1 MLTTII
7 VICVVSFALIAGAV
21 WGVYGHL
28 SNKTEGFLVALAGG
42 ALIVSAVLELIQPA
56 LKQGTV
62 ITPLVAVFAGALVFT
77 ALDYFVKEKWSSK
90 SGGAGLLAAITL
102 DGLPENLALGV
113 ALISADPLTVA
124 ALSGSIVLSNLPEA
138 AGGAKEMKNDGRSSK
153 SIILLWSTTAI
164 VLSAAALIGYFFF
177 DGVSENILGLIRCF
191 AGGAVVASLAIEVFP
206 KAFEE
211 DKYWTGLA
219 TAIGLV
225 LAFYLN
231 TLGG

>member
-7 VICVVSFALIAGAV
+7 VICVVSFALIAGAL
-21 WGVYGHL
+21 WGVYGNL

-42 ALIVSAVLELIQPA
+42 ALMVSAVLELIQPA
-56 LKQGTV
+56 LENEPI
-62 ITPLVAVFAGALVFT
+62 ITPLIAVFTGAIVFT
-77 ALDYFVKEKWSSK
+77 ILDFYVKEKWSTS
-90 SGGAGLLAAITL
+90 SGGSGLLAAITL

-138 AGGAKEMKNDGRSSK
+138 AGGAKEMKADGRSSK
-153 SIILLWSTTAI
+153 SIIWLWTATAI
-164 VLSAAALIGYFFF
+164 VLSIAALVGYFFF
-177 DGVSENILGLIRCF
+177 DKVSNDTLDLIRCF

-206 KAFEE
+206 KAFKE